1 MRKRWGDGY
10 STPHPLKE
18 DHLRNDSRKKLAA
31 SRLLFHFYLF
41 LTVNCGTH
49 VFTLLNNNH
58 HHTLKK
64 KNRKSNPNHSPC
76 PFTFAHVHVQEA
88 AGWKS
93 SAANYAFDSCSEPRL
108 PKEREAPDQ
117 TPLSRQAALPVCAKL
132 ETVKEPGQRAA
143 AGLALGFLL

>member
-1 MRKRWGDGY
+1 MDTPRLTLSRKITSATTAGKSWQQAGYFFISIFSLQLIVVLTSSLY
-10 STPHPLKE
+10 STTTTITPSK
-18 DHLRNDSRKKLAA
+18 
-31 SRLLFHFYLF
+31 
-41 LTVNCGTH
+41 
-49 VFTLLNNNH
+49 
-58 HHTLKK
+58 KK